1 MTEGQQQIPQAPM
14 GGSAAIDGQQAGPD
28 QPVEDVWDEEK
39 LEKAM
44 KTLKEMHIQ
53 LRGLR
58 TTIPRLISPLAT
70 KQPSP
75 EALFRDFSKAAAT
88 ANQEIQQFR
97 RLMAAENSIQV
108 LEQARKS
115 RAENPTGI
123 KAWRVTDHPDWL
135 TRDP

>member
-1 MTEGQQQIPQAPM
+1 MAVGQQEDSQQVRE
-14 GGSAAIDGQQAGPD
+14 GLVGSENGQQLNPAPL
-28 QPVEDVWDEEK
+28 EDVWDEER

-58 TTIPRLISPLAT
+58 TTIPRLIAPLTT

-75 EALFRDFSKAAAT
+75 ETLFREFSQSAST
-88 ANQEIQQFR
+88 ANKEVQEFR
-97 RLMAAENSIQV
+97 RMLNDEESNKV

-115 RAENPTGI
+115 RAENPNGI
-123 KAWRVTDHPDWL
+123 KPWRVTEHPDWL
-135 TRDP
+135 TRDS

>member
-1 MTEGQQQIPQAPM
+1 MAEAQQKSEDPTAASEGQQGASNPA
-14 GGSAAIDGQQAGPD
+14 
-28 QPVEDVWDEEK
+28 VEDVWDEER

-58 TTIPRLISPLAT
+58 TTVPRLISPLAT

-75 EALFRDFSKAAAT
+75 EVLFQEFSKSAET
-88 ANQEIQQFR
+88 ANKEIQRFR
-97 RLMAAENSIQV
+97 KLMGDQDTLQV

-115 RAENPTGI
+115 RAERPTGI

-135 TRDP
+135 DRDT